1 MYDSWSGRLL
11 MTYELVSELMNLFSL
26 EDEIDAELIISYWV
40 EEKLNVD
47 IDVTNHATYG
57 RDSLLGGNFDFD

>member
-26 EDEIDAELIISYWV
+26 ED
-40 EEKLNVD
+40 D